1 MTAPVMTPQQ
11 LAALSALASTPA
23 RKAKTSV
30 TLSSNLLKVIDRLA
44 GSNQRSAWI
53 EIAVRAYAKRE
64 LRRERRARE
73 LELLNRHAGAL
84 NAEGDASAMYQAPWD
99 AESSS

>member
-1 MTAPVMTPQQ
+1 MPTPVMTPQQ
-11 LAALSALASTPA
+11 LAALAALASAPA
-23 RKAKTSV
+23 RKAKTSI

-53 EIAVRAYAKRE
+53 EIAVRSYAKRE

-73 LELLNRHAGAL
+73 LESLNQHAGAL
-84 NAEGDASAMYQAPWD
+84 NAEGDESAMYQAPWD
-99 AESSS
+99 VE

>member
-1 MTAPVMTPQQ
+1 MTAHAMTPRQ
-11 LAALSALASTPA
+11 LAALTTLASAPA

-84 NAEGDASAMYQAPWD
+84 NAESDDSATYQAPWD
-99 AESSS
+99 TE

>member
-1 MTAPVMTPQQ
+1 MHAMTPQQ
-11 LAALSALASTPA
+11 LAALAALASAPA

-53 EIAVRAYAKRE
+53 EIAVRSYTKRE

-73 LELLNRHAGAL
+73 LELLNRHAAAL
-84 NAEGDASAMYQAPWD
+84 NAEGDESATYQAAWD
-99 AESSS
+99 VE

>member
-1 MTAPVMTPQQ
+1 MTPRQ
-11 LAALSALASTPA
+11 LAALTALASAPA

-53 EIAVRAYAKRE
+53 EIAVRSYAKRE

-73 LELLNRHAGAL
+73 LELLNRYSGAL
-84 NAEGDASAMYQAPWD
+84 NAEGDDSATYQAPWD
-99 AESSS
+99 AE

>member
-1 MTAPVMTPQQ
+1 MAIDALTPQQ
-11 LAALSALASTPA
+11 LVALATLASAPA

-53 EIAVRAYAKRE
+53 EIAVRAYARRE
-64 LRRERRARE
+64 LRRERRTRE

-84 NAEGDASAMYQAPWD
+84 NAQGDDSATYQAPWD
-99 AESSS
+99 AE

>member
-1 MTAPVMTPQQ
+1 MTVPVMTPQQ
-11 LAALSALASTPA
+11 LAALSALASAPA

-30 TLSSNLLKVIDRLA
+30 TLSSNLLQVIDRLA

-53 EIAVRAYAKRE
+53 EIAVRSYAKRE
-64 LRRERRARE
+64 LRRERRSRE

-84 NAEGDASAMYQAPWD
+84 NAEGDESALYQAPWD
-99 AESSS
+99 AE

>member
-1 MTAPVMTPQQ
+1 MAMHAMTPQQ
-11 LAALSALASTPA
+11 LAALAALASAPA

-53 EIAVRAYAKRE
+53 EIAVRSYTKRE

-73 LELLNRHAGAL
+73 LELLNRHAAAL
-84 NAEGDASAMYQAPWD
+84 NAEGDESATYQAAWD
-99 AESSS
+99 VE

>member
-1 MTAPVMTPQQ
+1 MTTHTMSPQQ
-11 LAALSALASTPA
+11 LAALTALASEPA

-53 EIAVRAYAKRE
+53 EGAVRSYAKRE

-73 LELLNRHAGAL
+73 LELLNRHADAL
-84 NAEGDASAMYQAPWD
+84 NAEGDDSAAYQAPWD
-99 AESSS
+99 AE

>member
-1 MTAPVMTPQQ
+1 MNTPAMTPRQ
-11 LAALSALASTPA
+11 LAALAALASTPA

-30 TLSSNLLKVIDRLA
+30 TLSSNLLKVIDSLA

-73 LELLNRHAGAL
+73 LELLNRHAVAL
-84 NAEGDASAMYQAPWD
+84 NADGDESAMYQAPWD
-99 AESSS
+99 VE

>member
-1 MTAPVMTPQQ
+1 MSTHALSPQQ
-11 LAALSALASTPA
+11 LAALAALASTPA

-44 GSNQRSAWI
+44 GSSQRSAWI

-73 LELLNRHAGAL
+73 LELLDRHAGAL
-84 NAEGDASAMYQAPWD
+84 NAECDESATYQAPWD
-99 AESSS
+99 AE

>member
-1 MTAPVMTPQQ
+1 MTTHAMTPQQ
-11 LAALSALASTPA
+11 LAALAALASAPA

-53 EIAVRAYAKRE
+53 EIAVRSYAKRE

-73 LELLNRHAGAL
+73 LELLNRHADAL
-84 NAEGDASAMYQAPWD
+84 NAEGDESATYQAPWD
-99 AESSS
+99 VE

>member
-1 MTAPVMTPQQ
+1 MTAHAMTPQQ
-11 LAALSALASTPA
+11 LAELAALASSPA

-30 TLSSNLLKVIDRLA
+30 TLSSNLLKVIDSLA

-64 LRRERRARE
+64 LRRARRARD

-84 NAEGDASAMYQAPWD
+84 NSEGDDSAAYQVPWD
-99 AESSS
+99 AE